1 MINKI
6 VIVGLVLFF
15 SSSVVAEEVY
25 FCQSDTVSE
34 SSSNGVKEYGEENF
48 KFIKKNNEL
57 QFGNGGFLNKIV
69 MTVFSEG
76 RDYFEA
82 GTDYTRVIYLDGLF
96 VLANV
101 SNLENSHGVVS
112 IIANCDMF

>member
-1 MINKI
+1 MKI
-6 VIVGLVLFF
+6 FLVIFVLLF
-15 SSSVVAEEVY
+15 SSSVFAEEVY

-34 SSSNGVKEYGEENF
+34 STSNGVKEYGEENF

-57 QFGNGGFLNKIV
+57 QFGNEGFLNKMV

-76 RDYFEA
+76 KDYFEA
-82 GTDYTRVIYLDGLF
+82 GTEYTRVIYFDGLF

-112 IIANCDMF
+112 IIANCDKF

>member
-1 MINKI
+1 MKTI
-6 VIVGLVLFF
+6 LTLFFLFF
-15 SSSVVAEEVY
+15 SSLVFAEEVY

-34 SSSNGVKEYGEENF
+34 SSSNGVKEYGKENF

-69 MTVFSEG
+69 MPVSSEG
-76 RDYFEA
+76 KDYFEA
-82 GTDYTRVIYLDGLF
+82 GTEYTRVIYFDGLF

-101 SNLENSHGVVS
+101 SNLQNSHGVVS
-112 IIANCDMF
+112 IIANCDKF

>member
-1 MINKI
+1 MKTI
-6 VIVGLVLFF
+6 LTLFVLFF
-15 SSSVVAEEVY
+15 SSLVFAEEVY

-48 KFIKKNNEL
+48 KFIKKNNALE
-57 QFGNGGFLNKIV
+57 FGNGGFLDNFV

-82 GTDYTRVIYLDGLF
+82 GTDYTRAIYLDGLF
-96 VLANV
+96 VLAYV
-101 SNLENSHGVVS
+101 SNLENSHGVIS
-112 IIANCDMF
+112 IIANCDKF

>member
-1 MINKI
+1 MKTLLAIF
-6 VIVGLVLFF
+6 VFF
-15 SSSVVAEEVY
+15 LSSLVVAEEVY
-25 FCQSDTVSE
+25 FCQSDIVSE

-82 GTDYTRVIYLDGLF
+82 GTEYTRVIYLDGLF

-112 IIANCDMF
+112 IIANCDKF